1 MNQRLIEHGI
11 MQEESDYRIHVGF
24 EAGAIYVFP
33 TENGKKA
40 VRSGEYS
47 TTSAGQPGVYFTTS
61 KAVLVPWHKIKGC
74 KEIPIPPAL
83 LRAAKC
89 RRSDSTS
96 IKGRKALCIV
106 QMMQQIDL
114 VPISFA
120 VTEVRNETMQIAG
133 VDLTTRPVTIQVKC
147 DFKCGAKER
156 GGTGNL
162 YLETH
167 ECNPL
172 GRI

>member
-11 MQEESDYRIHVGF
+11 MQEESDYRVHVGF
-24 EAGAIYVFP
+24 KVGAVYVFP
-33 TENGKKA
+33 TESGKEA
-40 VRSGEYS
+40 VRSGKYP

-61 KAVLVPWHKIKGC
+61 EGEKATWHEIRGCTEIKIP
-74 KEIPIPPAL
+74 EFL
-83 LRAAKC
+83 LQAAKC
-89 RRSDSTS
+89 EKSENPS

-106 QMMQQIDL
+106 QMMQQVGLI
-114 VPISFA
+114 PIPLA

-133 VDLTTRPVTIQVKC
+133 VDLMTRPVTIQVKC